1 MIFCIADVKEDGKV
15 LKVKDECSVPTDA
28 VVKPDEP
35 ATKSIDD
42 DAKPSEQ
49 FVTTRLR
56 SRAPSG
62 GGGIKQKTLDES
74 GQPEMV
80 SAMFLKK
87 ITHSL
92 IWRPF
97 LVDDTPPLVP
107 ISLYSYCLSVV
118 DVSLCSE
125 VLQPGGSWSS
135 SRSSPVYASN
145 HQINICRKTV
155 SEVLQIM
162 LYMC

>member
-1 MIFCIADVKEDGKV
+1 MFFYIADVKEDVKP
-15 LKVKDECSVPTDA
+15 LKDVYSVPSDP
-28 VVKPDEP
+28 VVKPDES
-35 ATKSIDD
+35 ATKSLDD

-62 GGGIKQKTLDES
+62 GGGVKQKTLDES

-92 IWRPF
+92 ITHLASFSGCRHS
-97 LVDDTPPLVP
+97 TC
-107 ISLYSYCLSVV
+107 SYLSV
-118 DVSLCSE
+118 
-125 VLQPGGSWSS
+125 
-135 SRSSPVYASN
+135 
-145 HQINICRKTV
+145 
-155 SEVLQIM
+155 
-162 LYMC
+162 

>member
-1 MIFCIADVKEDGKV
+1 MIFNLAGVKEDV
-15 LKVKDECSVPTDA
+15 ELVKIQDECSVPTASD
-28 VVKPDEP
+28 VKPDEP
-35 ATKSIDD
+35 ATKSLDD

-87 ITHSL
+87 DNSLTH
-92 IWRPF
+92 
-97 LVDDTPPLVP
+97 
-107 ISLYSYCLSVV
+107 
-118 DVSLCSE
+118 
-125 VLQPGGSWSS
+125 Q
-135 SRSSPVYASN
+135 ASF
-145 HQINICRKTV
+145 
-155 SEVLQIM
+155 SG
-162 LYMC
+162 